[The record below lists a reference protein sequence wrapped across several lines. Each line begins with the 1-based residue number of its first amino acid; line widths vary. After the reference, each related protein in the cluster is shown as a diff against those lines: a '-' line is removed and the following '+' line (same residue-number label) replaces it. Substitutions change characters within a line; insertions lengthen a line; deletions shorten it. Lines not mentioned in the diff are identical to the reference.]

1 MRVRVGKIS
10 YESTFTPDGWK
21 LVPEDKKQQEL
32 LIPYHKIYN
41 YFAHSMSKKFS
52 IPTLIFIGIGVLF
65 LTFWMIFVFIP
76 PILYFYFYS
85 NKVRLVTEEG
95 DIYVTFNN
103 SADRDAFYKDC
114 KKNIKIR
121 RVYIFKENPSEE
133 RKGNLG
139 TFLLSF
145 FDDDKKPDKSGQA
158 TPVNNNVDADKNKE
172 KEA

>member
-1 MRVRVGKIS
+1 MKARVGKIA

-76 PILYFYFYS
+76 PILYF
-85 NKVRLVTEEG
+85 
-95 DIYVTFNN
+95 
-103 SADRDAFYKDC
+103 
-114 KKNIKIR
+114 
-121 RVYIFKENPSEE
+121 
-133 RKGNLG
+133 
-139 TFLLSF
+139 
-145 FDDDKKPDKSGQA
+145 
-158 TPVNNNVDADKNKE
+158 
-172 KEA
+172 